1 MATKNTTTPKPTSPS
16 QPPWASHL
24 AIFLGLLI
32 FRIVNAHFVQT
43 FFQPDEYFQALEPAW
58 QMAFGPESG
67 AWITWEWR
75 ERLRTSV
82 HPMLFAAAYRA
93 ADHICRFL
101 QVSPYVR
108 ANALGAAPRIL
119 QAFFAASM
127 DYMTWQVGAKVYGR
141 GHAASYATLFL
152 TITSPWQW
160 FCSVRTFSNSLEA
173 TLTAA
178 SLYYFP
184 WTWFLQPD
192 KEDKKPLSLAGLA
205 TFTFDNIDLH
215 TIRYMVSVVP
225 AGLYPALAAAAMAFY
240 IRPTNVII
248 WVAISAG
255 LVGCNRNYRKAGM
268 LVSAAAIV
276 GVSVVVVFACA
287 DYFYYG
293 DWTFPPFRFLY
304 LNLIQSLAVF
314 YGRNRIDYYF
324 TEGLPLLLTT
334 ALPFAGLGVW
344 QSLRSEYIATT
355 KEYVERQTRF
365 VFALAATV
373 TVLTFSAIAHKEM
386 RFVYPLLPMLLVLAA
401 GPLAA
406 FLHPFP
412 IPRSKLRQ
420 LVLTL
425 MLTSNIYIAGYVSTT
440 HQRGVIDVMHFLRHR
455 QEPWLDAAAEDGLA
469 PVMSPNVIVGFLMP
483 CHSTPWR
490 SHFFYPEIEAWAL
503 TCEPPINMN
512 AEERES
518 YLDEADVFYDDP
530 TLWLESNMVDMR
542 WVSADQDADEQRLE
556 GSGLRE
562 WPQYLVFFE
571 QLEPSLKAILANT
584 RYKEC
589 RRFFNTHWIDDWRR
603 KGDVVVWCQR
613 R

>member
-1 MATKNTTTPKPTSPS
+1 MPPKKTQKPTTTSTFRPS
-16 QPPWASHL
+16 WSTHI
-24 AIFLGLLI
+24 AIFSSLFV
-32 FRIVNAHFVQT
+32 FRVINAHLVQT

-58 QMAFGPESG
+58 QMAFGEGSG

-82 HPMLFAAAYRA
+82 HPLLFAAAYKVMNY
-93 ADHICRFL
+93 ICGYFEANY
-101 QVSPYVR
+101 YVR
-108 ANALGAAPRIL
+108 ANALGAAPRLL
-119 QAFFAASM
+119 QAFFAAAM
-127 DYMTWQVGAKVYGR
+127 DYMTWQVGAKIYGS
-141 GHAASYATLFL
+141 GTSASYATFFL

-178 SLYYFP
+178 SLYWFP
-184 WTWFLQPD
+184 WSWFLQPD
-192 KEDKKPLSLAGLA
+192 GEDKMPLNVAGLA
-205 TFTFDNIDLH
+205 TFSFENVDLR
-215 TIRYMVSVVP
+215 TIKFMIGSAP
-225 AGLYPALAAAAMAFY
+225 KGLYPALAAAAMAFY

-248 WVAISAG
+248 WMGISAG
-255 LVGCNRNYRKAGM
+255 LVGCNRNYRKAGT
-268 LVSAAAIV
+268 LVFAAAVV
-276 GVSVVVVFACA
+276 GVSVVAVFAGA
-287 DYFYYG
+287 DYVYYG
-293 DWTFPPFRFLY
+293 EWTFPPFRFLY
-304 LNLIQSLAVF
+304 LNLVQSLAVF

-334 ALPFAGLGVW
+334 ALPFAAVGVW
-344 QSLRSEYIATT
+344 QSLRSEYIATA

-365 VFALAATV
+365 VFALAATA
-373 TVLTFSAIAHKEM
+373 TVLAFSAIAHKEM

-406 FLHPFP
+406 FFQPFP
-412 IPRSKLRQ
+412 IPRSKFRQ
-420 LVLTL
+420 LLLTI
-425 MLTSNIYIAGYVSTT
+425 MITSNIYIAGYVSTT
-440 HQRGVIDVMHFLRHR
+440 HQRGVIDVMHYLRHR
-455 QEPWLDAAAEDGLA
+455 QEAWFDVA
-469 PVMSPNVIVGFLMP
+469 PASNVTIGFLMP

-490 SHFFYPEIEAWAL
+490 SYFVYPQIDAWAL
-503 TCEPPINMN
+503 TCEPPINLTQ
-512 AEERES
+512 AERET
-518 YLDEADVFYDDP
+518 YLDEADIFYNDP
-530 TLWLESNMVDMR
+530 ALWLESNMVDMKYI
-542 WVSADQDADEQRLE
+542 SADRTPDEKQFE

-571 QLEPSLKAILANT
+571 QLEPTMKAVLAES